1 MTDADGQQLQV
12 LCDALATVEVQLRTQ
27 PGLSETLEKETLR
40 QRSLAEEVI
49 AHLVLIRKQI
59 AALEQTS
66 KEAAAATERFERS
79 GEHTSELQSLM
90 RISYAVF
97 CLKKKNNKTINNLIK
112 TSNRQKINT
121 H

>member
-59 AALEQTS
+59 AALEQTT
-66 KEAAAATERFERS
+66 KEAAAAKERFESVERFVGRRS
-79 GEHTSELQSLM
+79 EESCDGEEGGSRCQVRGL
-90 RISYAVF
+90 A
-97 CLKKKNNKTINNLIK
+97 
-112 TSNRQKINT
+112 
-121 H
+121 

>member
-59 AALEQTS
+59 AALEQTRS
-66 KEAAAATERFERS
+66 EERREGKECVSQCRYRWSPEHYKKHTNRPRLQQHATM
-79 GEHTSELQSLM
+79 T
-90 RISYAVF
+90 
-97 CLKKKNNKTINNLIK
+97 TP
-112 TSNRQKINT
+112 
-121 H
+121 

>member
-1 MTDADGQQLQV
+1 MIRRPPRSTRTDTLFPYTT
-12 LCDALATVEVQLRTQ
+12 LFRSQ

-66 KEAAAATERFERS
+66 KEAAAATERFESVERFVGRLEQALATLEIGRAS
-79 GEHTSELQSLM
+79 CRERVCQ
-90 RISYAVF
+90 YV
-97 CLKKKNNKTINNLIK
+97 
-112 TSNRQKINT
+112 
-121 H
+121 

>member
-66 KEAAAATERFERS
+66 KEAAAATERFESVERFVGRLEQALDTIDRGGDSS
-79 GEHTSELQSLM
+79 GRT
-90 RISYAVF
+90 
-97 CLKKKNNKTINNLIK
+97 
-112 TSNRQKINT
+112 
-121 H
+121 